1 MSSKAHITHSEV
13 NDMPHLC
20 ITLLVLLHIL
30 IHSTNILL
38 TVLGYIQEGEIQL
51 TKSMP
56 NEQPIKQILKR
67 KMVTLNELIFSWEET
82 ETKYNI

>member
-38 TVLGYIQEGEIQL
+38 TVLGYIQEGEI
-51 TKSMP
+51 
-56 NEQPIKQILKR
+56 
-67 KMVTLNELIFSWEET
+67 
-82 ETKYNI
+82 